1 MERHPKSIIG
11 TKIAGRQPNPSFL
24 RRQSLPRAP
33 TRGIQRGGA
42 GGCSTQLGRRETK
55 RGRPGIPAPG
65 AVPIHPRPCL
75 RSWLLRLA
83 DQSMSQ
89 GLITLIPHPSKP
101 SSSLVAT
108 PALLERAMAAIWQSA
123 WLMGCPEER
132 REAAID
138 GVGACGIPVEGQD
151 PPRKVLPEHPL
162 DLGEQSLPA
171 STCR

>member
-89 GLITLIPHPSKP
+89 GLITLIPHPSKVV
-101 SSSLVAT
+101 LVPGRDPCAV
-108 PALLERAMAAIWQSA
+108 RAGYGSDLAVGVVDGMPRGAACGSY
-123 WLMGCPEER
+123 L
-132 REAAID
+132 
-138 GVGACGIPVEGQD
+138 GVGAGGIPVEGQD
-151 PPRKVLPEHPL
+151 PPSKVFSKHPL